1 MHRLFHDVLSFAVRL
16 IEGSDRNAA
25 QRNWQCRRRY
35 SGIGVLSAGDNAH
48 IESTVRARLAGP
60 VPASGAIAAAAQAG
74 ADSEGG

>member
-1 MHRLFHDVLSFAVRL
+1 M
-16 IEGSDRNAA
+16 
-25 QRNWQCRRRY
+25 
-35 SGIGVLSAGDNAH
+35 LSAGDNAH